1 MLINYQIVALFLCC
15 MSQDLMEYYN
25 PMSYLRKT
33 FPDVKEHYIRG
44 LIKMFIEDQSGY
56 VIRYKELLE
65 TETNDNIYKMLDML
79 EPVVQSYAYQMEHP
93 GFTRGILFRFDKYF
107 GSYK

>member
-33 FPDVKEHYIRG
+33 FPDVKEYYIRA
-44 LIKMFIEDQSGY
+44 LMKMFIDDEAGY
-56 VIRYKELLE
+56 VKKYKELLE
-65 TETNDNIYKMLDML
+65 TESNENIYKMLDML
-79 EPVVQSYAYQMEHP
+79 EPVVSSYAYQMEHP
-93 GFTRGILFRFDKYF
+93 GFTRGIMFRFDKYF
-107 GSYK
+107 GTYK